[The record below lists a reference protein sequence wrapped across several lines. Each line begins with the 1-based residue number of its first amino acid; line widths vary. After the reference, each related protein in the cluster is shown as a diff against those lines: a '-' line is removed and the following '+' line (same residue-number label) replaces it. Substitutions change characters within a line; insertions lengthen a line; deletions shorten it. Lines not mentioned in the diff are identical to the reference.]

1 MARMKLL
8 RKYLRLRAMDRRL
21 LVKSALLLGAV
32 RLGLWLLPFQTL
44 WRFLTKMSCATTT
57 WHDTDQTSIER
68 VVWAVAVA
76 SRYIPAATCLTQALT
91 TRVLLGRQ
99 GHLANL
105 RIGVARSE
113 TGQFEAHAWVECQ
126 GRIVIGGTN
135 ASFRY
140 TPLPPLEEKSL

>member
-1 MARMKLL
+1 MRSLLKFVHLSSADRMLV
-8 RKYLRLRAMDRRL
+8 
-21 LVKSALLLGAV
+21 VKSVLLLGAV

-44 WRFLTKMSCATTT
+44 WRFLTKMACATTT
-57 WHDTDQTSIER
+57 WHDTEHTSIER
-68 VVWAVAVA
+68 VVWAVTVA
-76 SRYIPAATCLTQALT
+76 SQYIPAATCLTQALT

-99 GHLANL
+99 GHLAHL